1 MYKRRLLATL
11 ATVLAAVLA
20 TALAQVLSF
29 TSTAGAT
36 SSPTLTYSAQVT
48 IPAPPPS
55 NFSGAAAGGD
65 GWGLAFTTTQV
76 FNVFHHQTYL
86 GVNCHNTS
94 DASSCWP
101 GFSYKTI
108 TDGSGHG
115 YSTSGQPGLYI
126 DQATGHLYVYAT
138 QISNNT
144 AGVVCIDTTAAAAVA
159 DPFCGF
165 TALSAVGDAP
175 LGGSF
180 SQISSPVLFGSDWY
194 AFNGVGGTPSGTRDE
209 VMCFDVAVGAACAN
223 QPFAVTLGTSSIVN
237 DHPMPT
243 IALVGGKV
251 IIPVPG
257 NTGIQL
263 TCFDPSTD
271 ATCTG
276 GNWPISVASFG
287 GAPFPLLSSS
297 GTTTGVC
304 LPISGDPCYD
314 LNGGSVSTPAG
325 LSATTGASDNWN
337 GPAVVLGTNVYVPT
351 GNIGAGEVTCYDYA
365 TDASCA
371 NFPKSFSNLS
381 YLYTVTS
388 DPFLPTC
395 LWVNADSGTDQIQN
409 FDAISGGSCAQAPL
423 RVQASSFVAPSD
435 VCVPA
440 SFTSLQVVSPAP
452 SAYTSGSVQFEDAN
466 YVPIP
471 GIATHSLNAN
481 GSTDLTNLNLP
492 TTDALP
498 QFVITLNGLTGSPS
512 AVTLNVTWSGTYSPA
527 CVTPTAVVTTATAPG
542 APTGV
547 SAIGGIGSADVSW
560 TAPSFDGYSPVT
572 SYTVTAYDP
581 SHHVVGTCTA
591 TAPATDCIVHGLS
604 SATLYTF
611 SVVAINAIGLS
622 PAATGTGYSGLF
634 TPPGPP
640 TAVSATPSDGAAT
653 VAWSA
658 PSNDGGDPVTSYTV
672 TAYDALD
679 APAGTCSVAA
689 SSTSC
694 TVGGLSNGSD
704 YTFEVVATNVIGSS
718 IPSAASSLVSPEAT
732 PSSPVPL
739 LVTPSSPVSLPV
751 TPSAPTNL
759 SSQTESSNGRTG
771 SVLISW
777 YPSAGGAPS
786 TTIYLVTVEPGG
798 KTCTTTGSSCVVQ
811 SVPLGVHF
819 SYTVTA
825 QNSTGTGTSE
835 SLSALSASLSPN
847 HKALLLAP
855 TYAPVA
861 VTCSDAQCLG
871 VANVSVARRVFK
883 GTKQVGWRHL
893 ILGRATFTLTA
904 GQKVTL
910 RMIDTLL
917 GKIVLPRQ
925 VHWWRAHQPKF
936 RLTLTT
942 VILGSPTTHHPVY
955 LR

>member
-1 MYKRRLLATL
+1 MIPKELVNVKIRRFLTILTV
-11 ATVLAAVLA
+11 VLAGVTAPAV
-20 TALAQVLSF
+20 VLGS
-29 TSTAGAT
+29 SAGAT
-36 SSPTLTYSAQVT
+36 SSPTLTYSASVT

-55 NFSGAAAGGD
+55 SFSGAAAGGD
-65 GWGLAFTTTQV
+65 GWGLAFTSTQV

-94 DASSCWP
+94 NASSCWP

-115 YSTSGQPGLYI
+115 YATSGQPGLYV
-126 DQATGHLYVYAT
+126 DQATGHLYLYAT
-138 QISNNT
+138 QISDNT
-144 AGVVCIDTTAAAAVA
+144 AGVVCIDTTAAPSVA

-180 SQISSPVLFGSDWY
+180 AQISDPVLSGSNWY
-194 AFNGVGGTPSGTRDE
+194 AFNAVGGTPSGTEDQ
-209 VMCFDVAVGAACAN
+209 VMCFDVATGSACAG
-223 QPFAVTLGTSSIVN
+223 QPYAVTLGASSLFN
-237 DHPMPT
+237 DRPMPT
-243 IALVGGKV
+243 IGLVGGKAM
-251 IIPVPG
+251 IPVPG
-257 NTGIQL
+257 TTGTKL
-263 TCFDPSTD
+263 TCFDPSTN
-271 ATCTG
+271 ATCAG
-276 GNWPISVASFG
+276 GSWPISIASFG
-287 GAPFPLLSSS
+287 GGPFPLLNAS

-314 LNGGSVSTPAG
+314 LNGNSVATPSG
-325 LSATTGASDNWN
+325 LASTTGASDTWN

-351 GNIGAGEVTCYDYA
+351 GNIGNGVVTCYDYA

-388 DPFLPTC
+388 DPFIPTC
-395 LWVNADSGTDQIQN
+395 LWVNADNGSDQIQN

-452 SAYTSGSVQFEDAN
+452 SAYTSGTVQFQDAN
-466 YVPIP
+466 YVAIP
-471 GIATHSLNAN
+471 GIATHTLD
-481 GSTDLTNLNLP
+481 STGTTNLTDLNLP

-498 QFVITLNGLTGSPS
+498 QFVITLAGLTGSPG
-512 AVTLNVTWSGTYSPA
+512 AVTLNITWTGSYSPA
-527 CVTPTAVVTTATAPG
+527 CVTPTATVTTATAPD

-547 SAIGGIGSADVSW
+547 GSSGGVGSADVSW
-560 TAPSFDGYSPVT
+560 TAPVFDGYSPIT

-591 TAPATDCIVHGLS
+591 TAPQTDCVVNGLS

-611 SVVAINAIGLS
+611 SVVANNAVGS
-622 PAATGTGYSGLF
+622 SAPATGTGYAGLL

-640 TAVSATPSDGAAT
+640 TAVSATPGDA
-653 VAWSA
+653 SA
-658 PSNDGGDPVTSYTV
+658 SVSWTAPGNDGGSPLTGYTV

-679 APAGTCSVAA
+679 EPAGSCSVSVPSTTCSV
-689 SSTSC
+689 S
-694 TVGGLSNGSD
+694 GLSNGAD
-704 YTFEVVATNVIGSS
+704 YTFDVVAINAIG
-718 IPSAASSLVSPEAT
+718 PSVPGAT
-732 PSSPVPL
+732 SSPV
-739 LVTPSSPVSLPV
+739 VPVAPQLNLP
-751 TPSAPTNL
+751 PGAPTGV
-759 SSQTESSNGRTG
+759 SARPQAAGGGTG

-777 YPSAGGAPS
+777 NPPAGGGS
-786 TTIYLVTVEPGG
+786 TVTSYLVTVEPGG
-798 KTCTTTGSSCVVQ
+798 RTCTTTGTSCTVQ
-811 SVPLGVHF
+811 GIPLGVHF
-819 SYTVTA
+819 SYTVSA
-825 QNSTGTGTSE
+825 LSSAGASSSE
-835 SLSALSASLSPN
+835 SLSALSARLKPN
-847 HKALLLAP
+847 GKALRLAP
-855 TYAPVA
+855 SYAPVA
-861 VTCSDAQCLG
+861 VSCSHAQCLG
-871 VANVSVARRVFK
+871 IANVSVARRVFK
-883 GTKQVGWRHL
+883 GAKQVGWRHL
-893 ILGRATFTLTA
+893 ILGRATFTLQV
-904 GQKVTL
+904 GQKLTL

-925 VHWWRAHQPKF
+925 VHWWLAHQPKF

-942 VILGSPTTHHPVY
+942 MIVGSPTSHHPVY